1 MGKMIGLNL
10 DIQGKDGVSM
20 IIRTT
25 AKSVYYPMAGH
36 RADVIRGS
44 GRFRYV
50 RRSLVVKQK
59 V

>member
-1 MGKMIGLNL
+1 
-10 DIQGKDGVSM
+10 M

-25 AKSVYYPMAGH
+25 TKCIYYPVTGQ

-50 RRSLVVKQK
+50 RSGIVVKTRARQGG
-59 V
+59 